1 MRKEIR
7 IAGFGG
13 QGVGLAGY
21 ILGKALAIY
30 DGLEAVMTQS
40 YGPEARGGASNASIV
55 ISDHDIAYPIVEKPD
70 YLIALSQEAYTKYQ
84 PAVAQEGM
92 IIIDSDLVE
101 PFNDQKHLT
110 IPATQIAQD
119 LGNRIAANMVMLG
132 YFSAASKV
140 VSVQAINQSV
150 ESSVRPHTKD
160 LNLEAVEAGLNFAME
175 MEVGS

>member
-1 MRKEIR
+1 MRIEIR

-55 ISDHDIAYPIVEKPD
+55 ISDHDIAYPFIEKPD
-70 YLIALSQEAYTKYQ
+70 YLIALSQEAYTKFQ
-84 PAVAQEGM
+84 PAVDQEGM

-140 VSVQAINQSV
+140 VSIQAINLSV
-150 ESSVRPHTKD
+150 ESSVRPQTKD
-160 LNLEAVEAGLNFAME
+160 LNLEAVGAGFNFAME
-175 MEVGS
+175 MEVG